1 VLHEVGRVLR
11 REVARRARHI
21 CEYCLLREEDSGF
34 PHQIDHIVSLKHG
47 GASVFGN
54 LAYACVPCNRYKG
67 ADIASVDRQSG
78 EIVRL
83 FRPRKDRW
91 AHHFRLNGGL
101 IEPRTDVGAA
111 TIRLLRLNAQERIAE
126 REALQVLGIYPV
138 R

>member
-1 VLHEVGRVLR
+1 VLHEVGRTLR

-21 CEYCLLREEDSGF
+21 CEYCLVREEDSGF
-34 PHQIDHIVSLKHG
+34 SHQIDHIVSLKHG
-47 GASVFGN
+47 GVSVLGN

-83 FRPRKDRW
+83 FHPRKHRW
-91 AHHFRLNGGL
+91 ADHFRLNGGL

-111 TIRLLRLNAQERIAE
+111 TIRLLRLNALERIAE
-126 REALQVLGIYPV
+126 RRVLQEIGNYP
-138 R
+138 RQ